1 MQSDNDIILVW
12 FYLILVNNNNKSVLV
27 KGSYNLLIKLC
38 INPFYCH
45 ENSITGGSLKH
56 LVDNREMVVEFF
68 QEHDSYL
75 SELLSILLLELK
87 MLMAIFNDKFDVKLS
102 NHLIALIKRIVIEF
116 NALFLLLLDYVIG
129 LGTDNERVG
138 IKHHT
143 LFHLQEFLEYNGVGT
158 RGSNE

>member
-1 MQSDNDIILVW
+1 
-12 FYLILVNNNNKSVLV
+12 
-27 KGSYNLLIKLC
+27 
-38 INPFYCH
+38 
-45 ENSITGGSLKH
+45 
-56 LVDNREMVVEFF
+56 MVVEFF

-75 SELLSILLLELK
+75 SELLSILLLQLK

-143 LFHLQEFLEYNGVGT
+143 LFHLQEYLEYNGVGT
-158 RGSNE
+158 RCSNESRLGHVNQTCFCWFQYYKNYKCHNKLKLLMNKCNFEGKLYSQRRFLL